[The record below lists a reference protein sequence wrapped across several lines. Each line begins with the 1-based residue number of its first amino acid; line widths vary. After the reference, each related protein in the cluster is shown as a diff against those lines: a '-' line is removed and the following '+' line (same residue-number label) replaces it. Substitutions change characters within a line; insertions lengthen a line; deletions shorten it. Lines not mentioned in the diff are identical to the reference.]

1 MKVKVVKKGGKY
13 IRKFSLDTEDW
24 VTIIVVV
31 LVFCMVAVNIF
42 LRG

>member
-24 VTIIVVV
+24 ITIIVVV
-31 LVFCMVAVNIF
+31 SVFCIALIGTIM
-42 LRG
+42 RG